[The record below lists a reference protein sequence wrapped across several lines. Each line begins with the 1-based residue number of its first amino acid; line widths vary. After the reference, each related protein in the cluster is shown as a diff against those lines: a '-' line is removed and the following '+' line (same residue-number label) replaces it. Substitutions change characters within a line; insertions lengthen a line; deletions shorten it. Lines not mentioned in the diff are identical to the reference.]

1 MSLFRFARTSQPQQ
15 ATGIDWGNPIT
26 RGLVFAWTPDSFSS
40 PYAATATG
48 TFSGSGTVRGANR
61 FGKTIAGG
69 TGGDG
74 LSFNV
79 AIPTPAVACGVSF
92 LFVGSYVNQHFG
104 AAATSPV
111 GWFRNLGNDVT
122 GITNSSGGTHKFLQV
137 WPTGIVWSDPA
148 VVVATTD
155 AAKTYGKSLVGGVPY
170 TSTTSQT
177 GSAAT
182 ANTVNVLQ
190 SIVGDRLGVTSW
202 RGAEGLI
209 VQWQRELSDAEMR
222 SLSDNPWQIFQPTNR
237 AIYPEATV
245 AGSTYTLTADAASY
259 SITGADASLIVNR
272 KLIADTANIPIAGA
286 DATLTHTPIGGP
298 TYTLTADAGSIAV
311 NGNAATLAFNRVLT
325 ADAGSYSVAGQAVG
339 LAFNRVLS
347 ASTANIPVAGQ
358 DATLTYTNNGFTYTL
373 SAEAGAFSVTG
384 QDARLAWSGEQTT
397 YSGGYE
403 HLGRRQTP
411 KQRKEQRQRLGIIAQ
426 DIKEAT
432 KKVARAVIADTG
444 RTDPVSHFED
454 HKAQFL
460 QMLVD
465 ELKGYQPP
473 DMADVIS
480 RQIRIAYAIQEQEE
494 EELLLLL
501 H

>member
-1 MSLFRFARTSQPQQ
+1 MAKRYSQPQQ
-15 ATGIDWGNPIT
+15 PVGVDWSNPIT
-26 RGLVFAWTPDSFSS
+26 RGLQVAFN
-40 PYAATATG
+40 
-48 TFSGSGTVRGANR
+48 GSQY
-61 FGKTIAGG
+61 
-69 TGGDG
+69 
-74 LSFNV
+74 LS
-79 AIPTPAVACGVSF
+79 
-92 LFVGSYVNQHFG
+92 
-104 AAATSPV
+104 
-111 GWFRNLGNDVT
+111 VT
-122 GITNSSGGTHKFLQV
+122 
-137 WPTGIVWSDPA
+137 PTGIVSPSFDTRPTARAGKAGIATAGDGASTSTYHAIPQSTTGEFTLFVLAEQYSQLTDRRIIALTNSGDTSTVAIGTGVSDASKARLWTNIA
-148 VVVATTD
+148 VCDLTTTPQIFAAGTVSSVAVSVNNAASSIRFFANGAFDQSYANSINVTTRNRISF
-155 AAKTYGKSLVGGVPY
+155 GSLRRTTNGSVFNGGVY
-170 TSTTSQT
+170 
-177 GSAAT
+177 
-182 ANTVNVLQ
+182 
-190 SIVGDRLGVTSW
+190 LGLYFN
-202 RGAEGLI
+202 RA
-209 VQWQRELSDAEMR
+209 LSDAEIK

-237 AIYPEATV
+237 AIYPEA

-286 DATLTHTPIGGP
+286 DATLTYTPIGGP
-298 TYTLTADAGSIAV
+298 TYTLTADAGSYAIT
-311 NGNAATLAFNRVLT
+311 GNATGLAFNRVLT
-325 ADAGSYSVAGQAVG
+325 ADAGSYNVAGQAVG

-347 ASTANIPVAGQ
+347 AATANIPVAGQ
-358 DATLTYTNNGFTYTL
+358 DVTLTYTNNGFTYTL

-384 QDARLAWSGEQTT
+384 QDARLVWSGEQTT